1 MYQPRDRGSLV
12 TEVLNLLF
20 ILMLALAGYAA
31 GRLHGQLGYR
41 HGYRYGYRQGYFDG
55 DRASWNRRRRELQ
68 AAVASVLT
76 TPAHKRAE
84 AFPSARPAGTTYT
97 SAIYDDQDSE
107 VDLDAIDRDG
117 FRVDTDA
124 DAGIGKHARERDS
137 LVDATS
143 DL

>member
-1 MYQPRDRGSLV
+1 M
-12 TEVLNLLF
+12 TEVLNLLL
-20 ILMLALAGYAA
+20 ILALAMAGYAA

-84 AFPSARPAGTTYT
+84 AFPSARSAGTTYT
-97 SAIYDDQDSE
+97 SAIYDDQDADDQDAYGLDIDDRGGVGPDTESE
-107 VDLDAIDRDG
+107 
-117 FRVDTDA
+117 
-124 DAGIGKHARERDS
+124 DAGLGKHARERRS
-137 LVDATS
+137 LVNATS
-143 DL
+143 EQ

>member
-1 MYQPRDRGSLV
+1 MYQLRDRGSLV
-12 TEVLNLLF
+12 TEVLNLLL
-20 ILMLALAGYAA
+20 ILMLAMAGYAA

-84 AFPSARPAGTTYT
+84 AFPSAPAGRN
-97 SAIYDDQDSE
+97 DVHE
-107 VDLDAIDRDG
+107 RDLRRPG
-117 FRVDTDA
+117 FRRRP
-124 DAGIGKHARERDS
+124 GRHRS
-137 LVDATS
+137 
-143 DL
+143 